1 MESFSGDLTQLE
13 NELYE
18 KVKVIKKHLYE
29 TKYNP
34 KRVEPGIGF
43 DLGVESKWSKFV
55 GETLFINQ
63 KLLNEV
69 HFRNAIFWREALLLF
84 VPKQMRDSWWVR
96 LIANAYPLS
105 IRLSNIEYEKW
116 EKLWRKTSPDL
127 QDYIDSCKLL
137 ISSAGSLGLLEVL
150 RQGLYQTLY
159 QHEELMEK
167 RMISKPTSDLDPHE
181 MEIILSNTFQE
192 SINISDNAIDIMNIA
207 LIKQTTKPK
216 ELEKNLSLH
225 YGTIAKTVKKLLEMN
240 VLLQKYSIN
249 YLALGLTQFMVL
261 LICTK
266 KQRVYFR
273 TPIRNPF
280 LYTHKFICLNACV
293 ITQFYVG
300 PKTKDYYKKLINY
313 CQNLKEKNQIVEF
326 HVFELHSAFRSYWF
340 KYFNTRTKSLNFNLN
355 DIAIESDLF
364 DNFSIETHKE
374 KSKLLGNIVI
384 PTRIVENKYLD
395 LDYLDLKILNQFMT
409 GVYNRRAIQKNIK
422 KDMNETVQRI
432 KKLFENK
439 IIYEDIQ
446 VVLPRSDGEISA
458 YLEVN
463 SNKISKNHNN
473 LRERIIN
480 FCYHLPHVYCGEI
493 NGTFNGLMLFSRLP
507 SSITMGMAELFNWF
521 LPDGINTQII
531 VGRPEIQKDKDELF
545 VSRWNNGEWIVS
557 EDDFEL

>member
-1 MESFSGDLTQLE
+1 MESYLGNLTQLE

-18 KVKVIKKHLYE
+18 KVKVIKQYFHE
-29 TKYNP
+29 TKYSP
-34 KRVEPGIGF
+34 KRVEPGVGF
-43 DLGVESKWSKFV
+43 ELDNESKWSKFV

-63 KLLNEV
+63 KMLQGV
-69 HFRNAIFWREALLLF
+69 HYRNAIFWREAILLF

-105 IRLSNIEYEKW
+105 MKLSHIEHEKW
-116 EKLWRKTSPDL
+116 EKLWREISPDL
-127 QDYIDSCKLL
+127 QVYIDSCKLL
-137 ISSAGSLGLLEVL
+137 ISSAGSPGLLEVL
-150 RQGLYQTLY
+150 KQGLYKTQY
-159 QHEELMEK
+159 QHEELVKK
-167 RMISKPTSDLDPHE
+167 RLANKQISDLDPHE
-181 MEIILSNTFQE
+181 ISLILSNTFQE
-192 SINISDNAIDIMNIA
+192 SVNISDNAIDIMNIA
-207 LIKQTTKPK
+207 LIKQTIKPK

-225 YGTIAKTVKKLLEMN
+225 HGTIAKTVKKLLEMN
-240 VLLQKYSIN
+240 VLIKKYRIN

-300 PKTKDYYKKLINY
+300 PKTKDYYKKLVNY

-340 KYFNTRTKSLNFNLN
+340 KYFNTKTKSLNFNLN
-355 DIAIESDLF
+355 DIAIESSLF
-364 DNFSIETHKE
+364 DNVSTETHKE
-374 KSKLLGNIVI
+374 KSNLLGNIVI
-384 PTRIVENKYLD
+384 PTRIVETKYLD
-395 LDYLDLKILNQFMT
+395 LDSLDLKILNQFMT
-409 GVYNRRAIQKNIK
+409 GIYNRRAIQKNIK

-446 VVLPRSDGEISA
+446 VILPRSDGEISA

-463 SNKISKNHNN
+463 SNKTSKNHNN

-507 SSITMGMAELFNWF
+507 SSITMGMAELFNWY